1 MGFRDLV
8 ASWLALALRP
18 MAAVQSASGGRTITT
33 SDELAAYL
41 RDGGPETAS
50 GAVVTPETALG
61 VAAVYGCVRIIAGAV
76 ATMPLGLKRRVD
88 DRTRADV
95 DDDPL
100 AIVLRRKP
108 NRWMTPSSFRRML
121 TGHVLLRGNAY
132 AMIVRSRGR
141 IVELVPMHPDR
152 VRVDQADDLSVAYTY
167 TRKDGRQVVLPQSEV
182 FHLVGL
188 TLDGVV
194 GVSPLRYARETIG
207 LALQTE
213 RHGAALFKN
222 GTALGGVLAT
232 PKKLGKEGQEFLR
245 TSLEAYRGAENAHKT
260 MILEEGMEYKP
271 LGMTSEDAQF
281 IETRKFTRG
290 DIAMFFGVPPHMIGD
305 TEKSTSWGSGIEQ
318 QSLGFVA
325 YTLQDWLTTWEETIT
340 RDLIADPEMF
350 ARFNPAGLIRGDIK
364 TRYAAYAVGRQWG
377 WLSVNDIRGLED
389 MNPIEGG
396 DTYLEPLNTQP
407 LGTEPTR
414 DDPQPDAAGQEDI
427 PS

>member
-1 MGFRDLV
+1 MGFRDRL
-8 ASWLALALRP
+8 ASWLAPALRP
-18 MAAVQSASGGRTITT
+18 MAAVQSASGGRAITT
-33 SDELAAYL
+33 PDELAAFL

-50 GAVVTPETALG
+50 GAVVTPEKALG

-76 ATMPLGLKRRVD
+76 ATMPLGLKRKVD
-88 DRTRADV
+88 ARTRVDV
-95 DDDPL
+95 DDDPVAL
-100 AIVLRRKP
+100 VLRRKP
-108 NRWMTPSSFRRML
+108 NEWMTPSGFRRMM

-141 IVELVPMHPDR
+141 VVELVPMHPDR
-152 VRVDQADDLSVAYTY
+152 VRAEQADDLGVVYTY
-167 TRKDGRQVVLPQSEV
+167 TRKDGRQIVLPQSDV

-188 TLDGVV
+188 TLDGVN

-213 RHGAALFKN
+213 RHGAALFRN
-222 GTALGGVLAT
+222 GTSLGGVLAT

-245 TSLEAYRGAENAHKT
+245 ASLDAYRGAENAHKT
-260 MILEEGMEYKP
+260 MILEEGMEFKP

-281 IETRKFTRG
+281 IETRKFTRS

-325 YTLQDWLTTWEETIT
+325 YTLQDWLTAWEETIT
-340 RDLIADPEMF
+340 RDLITDPAMF

-364 TRYAAYAVGRQWG
+364 TRYGAYAVGRQWG

-389 MNPIEGG
+389 MNPVEGG
-396 DTYLEPLNTQP
+396 DTYLEPLNMQP
-407 LGTEPTR
+407 LGAEPIE
-414 DDPQPDAAGQEDI
+414 DEPVPEPSGQETR

>member
-1 MGFRDLV
+1 
-8 ASWLALALRP
+8 
-18 MAAVQSASGGRTITT
+18 MAFWSRWFETDSPRAAAQSSSGGVLIT
-33 SDELAAYL
+33 SAADLDRYL
-41 RDGGPETAS
+41 KEGSRARS
-50 GAVVTPETALG
+50 GALVTPETSLQ
-61 VAAVYGCVRIIAGAV
+61 VSAVFACVRLIAGAV
-76 ATMPLGLKRRVD
+76 ATMPLDIKRRVD
-88 DRTRADV
+88 DRTREDASDTR
-95 DDDPL
+95 L
-100 AIVLRRKP
+100 WQLMRRRPNPWQKP
-108 NRWMTPSSFRRML
+108 GQFRRML
-121 TGHVLLRGNAY
+121 QAHILLRGNAY
-132 AMIVRSRGR
+132 CHIVRSRGE
-141 IVELVPMHPDR
+141 ILMLVPLQPDR
-152 VRVDQADDLSVAYTY
+152 VEPKLGADMRLRFEY
-167 TRKDGRQVVLPQSEV
+167 RRPDGGLTIFAQSEIL
-182 FHLVGL
+182 HLFGL
-188 TLDGVV
+188 TLDGVK
-194 GVSPLRYARETIG
+194 GVTPLTYARETIG
-207 LALQTE
+207 LSLAME
-213 RHGAALFKN
+213 DAGATSFRIGMRAAGVLEHPQKLSADSRKN
-222 GTALGGVLAT
+222 LKDSLADYRAGGESEGGVL
-232 PKKLGKEGQEFLR
+232 
-245 TSLEAYRGAENAHKT
+245 
-260 MILEEGMEYKP
+260 ILEEGMKQAA
-271 LGMTSEDAQF
+271 LQMNAEDAQW
-281 IETRKFTRG
+281 IEARKFSRS